1 MSSGVMSRFL
11 IPYLLLP
18 LAGFV
23 LGWWMRGGAAE
34 AEESRGHGIG
44 ESQALRREG
53 VASGEDGSLPAKR
66 LDRRSGD
73 EFSEADR
80 RREIADR
87 AQMEETARRKLERQV
102 AEWARELGLEEGQV
116 LKLRE
121 AIGPALGAVEP
132 PLAELALPALVAVLE
147 SLLDGASL
155 SAFQQLGIRKAEA
168 VTAAKVEAKLAE
180 MGAVLLLTPDQTEA
194 LRASLAEDPERL
206 PDPSRRPDPGL
217 SPEAMAEIS
226 RRLASRNDDGSGFM
240 TVAGEVVRERI
251 EADLQGLS
259 PILTADQMEAY
270 RDHLEEIHGQWLRVS
285 P

>member
-1 MSSGVMSRFL
+1 MSRLL
-11 IPYLLLP
+11 IPYLFLP

-23 LGWWMRGGAAE
+23 LGWWIRGGPAE
-34 AEESRGHGIG
+34 AEASGGQGSG
-44 ESQALRREG
+44 ESQPVRREG
-53 VASGEDGSLPAKR
+53 GASGENGSLPAKR

-87 AQMEETARRKLERQV
+87 AQMEDAARRKLERQV
-102 AEWARELGLEEGQV
+102 AEWARELDLEAGQV

-121 AIGPALGAVEP
+121 AIDPALGAVEP
-132 PLAELALPALVAVLE
+132 PLAELVLPALVAVLE
-147 SLLDGASL
+147 SLLDGGGL

-240 TVAGEVVRERI
+240 TVAGEVVRETI

>member
-1 MSSGVMSRFL
+1 MSSGVMSRLL
-11 IPYLLLP
+11 IPYLFLP

-23 LGWWMRGGAAE
+23 LGWWIRGGPAE
-34 AEESRGHGIG
+34 AEASGGQESG
-44 ESQALRREG
+44 ESQPVRREG
-53 VASGEDGSLPAKR
+53 GASGENGSLPAKR

-87 AQMEETARRKLERQV
+87 AQMEDAARRKLERQV
-102 AEWARELGLEEGQV
+102 AEWARELDLEAGQV

-121 AIGPALGAVEP
+121 AIDPALGAVEP

-147 SLLDGASL
+147 SLLDGGGL

-240 TVAGEVVRERI
+240 TVAGEVVRETI

>member
-11 IPYLLLP
+11 IPCLLLP

-23 LGWWMRGGAAE
+23 LGWWMRGGTAE

-44 ESQALRREG
+44 EGQAVRREG
-53 VASGEDGSLPAKR
+53 VASGVDGSLPAKR
-66 LDRRSGD
+66 LQRRPGD

-102 AEWARELGLEEGQV
+102 AEWERELSLEEGQV
-116 LKLRE
+116 AKLRE
-121 AIGPALGAVEP
+121 VIGPALGAVEP
-132 PLAELALPALVAVLE
+132 PLAELALPDLVAVLE

-155 SAFQQLGIRKAEA
+155 SAFQQLGVRKAEA

-180 MGAVLLLTPDQTEA
+180 MGAVLLLTPDQAEA
-194 LRASLAEDPERL
+194 LRESLTEAPEWL

-240 TVAGEVVRERI
+240 AVAGEVIRERI
-251 EADLQGLS
+251 ESDLQGLS

-270 RDHLEEIHGQWLRVS
+270 RDHLEEIHGHWLRVS